1 MKRYFIHL
9 RPEWPAFRWS
19 GLALAEPL
27 LALARRQGVLWGRLQ
42 GLGFE
47 TEALL
52 RTTAADVVTTS
63 AIEGEMLDPGAVRS
77 SVARRLGIDEGG
89 LPAPDRRI
97 DGVVDM
103 MVDAT
108 REASQPLTVQRLWRW
123 HRWLFPVAPTA
134 RRVSAL
140 AGPPL
145 VVGAW
150 RDDRLG
156 PMEVVS
162 GAIGREHVHFT
173 APAAW
178 RLHDEVTNFLAWFE
192 GSAVDSAVIKAG
204 LAHLWF
210 VTIHPFDDGN
220 GRIARAIADLA
231 LSRGEGGQRFYSV
244 STRINRSRQ
253 DYYDILEATQQGDLD
268 VTPWLLWFVGCLG
281 DAVTDALAH
290 SERSLDT
297 GRFWSLHIGHH
308 FNERQRAMLNRLLG
322 EELVEVRT
330 ADWARLCRCSP
341 DTALR
346 DIDELVAR
354 SILEKGSAGGRSTRY
369 RLVRR

>member
-19 GLALAEPL
+19 ALALAEPL

-108 REASQPLTVQRLWRW
+108 REASQPLTVQRL
-123 HRWLFPVAPTA
+123 
-134 RRVSAL
+134 
-140 AGPPL
+140 
-145 VVGAW
+145 
-150 RDDRLG
+150 
-156 PMEVVS
+156 
-162 GAIGREHVHFT
+162 
-173 APAAW
+173 
-178 RLHDEVTNFLAWFE
+178 
-192 GSAVDSAVIKAG
+192 
-204 LAHLWF
+204 
-210 VTIHPFDDGN
+210 
-220 GRIARAIADLA
+220 
-231 LSRGEGGQRFYSV
+231 
-244 STRINRSRQ
+244 
-253 DYYDILEATQQGDLD
+253 
-268 VTPWLLWFVGCLG
+268 
-281 DAVTDALAH
+281 AH

-322 EELVEVRT
+322 DELVELRT

-346 DIDELVAR
+346 DIDALVAL
-354 SILEKGSAGGRSTRY
+354 SILDKGSAGGRSTRY

>member
-1 MKRYFIHL
+1 
-9 RPEWPAFRWS
+9 
-19 GLALAEPL
+19 LALGEPL

-52 RTTAADVVTTS
+52 RATAADVVTTS

-77 SVARRLGIDEGG
+77 SVARRLGIEEAG
-89 LPAPDRRI
+89 LELPDRRI

-108 REASQPLTVQRLWRW
+108 REASQPLTVERLWQW
-123 HRWLFPVAPTA
+123 HRWLFPAAATA
-134 RRVSAL
+134 RRASAL

-162 GAIGREHVHFT
+162 GAIGRERVHFT
-173 APAAW
+173 APATG
-178 RLHDEVTNFLAWFE
+178 RLHDEVVRFLAWFE
-192 GSAVDSAVIKAG
+192 GNAVDNAVIKAG
-204 LAHLWF
+204 VAHLWF
-210 VTIHPFDDGN
+210 VTLHPFDDGN
-220 GRIARAIADLA
+220 GRIARAIADMA

-253 DYYDILEATQQGDLD
+253 DYYDILEATQHGDLD
-268 VTPWLLWFVGCLG
+268 VTPWLLWFVGCVG
-281 DAVTDALAH
+281 DAVDDALAH
-290 SERSLDT
+290 SARSLDT
-297 GRFWSLHIGHH
+297 GRFWSRHVDQP
-308 FNERQRAMLNRLLG
+308 FNERQRTMLNRLLG
-322 EELVEVRT
+322 EDLVEVKS
-330 ADWARLCRCSP
+330 AEWARLCRCSP

-346 DIDELVAR
+346 DIDDLVGR

-369 RLVRR
+369 RLLRG